1 MKTIVLVD
9 GNALLHR
16 AYHALPPLSTSAGE
30 LINAVYGFTST
41 LLTVLKEL
49 HPEYVAVCWDRKA
62 PTFRHLEYVGYKANR
77 KEMDEGLASQYERVF
92 QVLSSL
98 NMPSFG
104 LDGYEA
110 DDLIGT
116 LKTKASKKKLKV
128 IIVTGDRDALQLLD
142 AQTTVYIPG
151 RKFSEAEIIDEQKF
165 KEKYGFEPSTLI
177 DYKALAGD
185 ASDNIP
191 GVFGIGEKT
200 ATGLLQQF
208 GSVEQLYKHLVDVP
222 QKVRAKLAEGYQDAV
237 LSKKLATIVTD
248 VPLELDVDACVV
260 NNFDRKKAEKVFLEL
275 EFKSLISRLP
285 GSTAS
290 VESVPNHGMLDT
302 TQPPAILNLD
312 RQLVP
317 ILLVMSKNGV
327 LVDQKELGRLGK
339 ELHRKID
346 ALEKEIFHAIGHEFN
361 INSPKQ
367 LSTVLFDELGLTVL
381 KKTKTGRSTDE
392 SVLQELSASNPAIPL
407 ILQYREL
414 FKMKSTYVEAWPR
427 FIGEDGR
434 IHSTFNL
441 GGAVTGRFSSM
452 NPNLQNIPIKGEWG
466 EKIRRVII
474 APKRHVL
481 LSADYSQIDL
491 RVMAHVSEDPG
502 LKQAFEEKQ
511 DIHTATA
518 SKMFRKKVA
527 EITADERRQAKAV
540 VFGLMYGM
548 GPRSLSKTLG
558 VSFEEAQLFI
568 ARYFEEFPKVRA
580 FMDRTIQEASDLGF
594 ALTLLGRRR
603 ALPELHAQNQRIRA
617 AGERMALNFP
627 IQGGSA
633 DIINTAMVAIGA
645 QGKRYW
651 MILQIHDELLFEV
664 EEVGVSEVASMV
676 KTKMEGAIKLSVP
689 LVVEV
694 KTGKNWGE
702 MEILDLS

>member
-16 AYHALPPLSTSAGE
+16 AYHALPPLSTSGGE

-128 IIVTGDRDALQLLD
+128 VIVTGDRDALQLLD
-142 AQTTVYIPG
+142 AHTTVYVPG
-151 RKFSEAEIIDEQKF
+151 RKFSEAEIIDEKKF

-208 GSVEQLYKHLVDVP
+208 GSVEQLYEHLADIP
-222 QKVRAKLAEGYQDAV
+222 QNVRTKLAEGHQDAV

-248 VPLELDVDACVV
+248 VPLELDVDACSI
-260 NNFDRKKAEKVFLEL
+260 NNFDRKKAEKVFGEL
-275 EFKSLISRLP
+275 EFKSLLHRLP
-285 GSTAS
+285 GSTVGTEPVS
-290 VESVPNHGMLDT
+290 ENGMFDT

-317 ILLVMSKNGV
+317 ILLGMSKNGV
-327 LVDQKELGRLGK
+327 LVDQKELGQLGK

-346 ALEKEIFHAIGHEFN
+346 ALEKEIFHAVGHELN

-392 SVLQELSASNPAIPL
+392 SVLQELAASHPAIPL
-407 ILQYREL
+407 ILKYREL
-414 FKMKSTYVEAWPR
+414 FKMLSTYVEAWPR
-427 FIGEDGR
+427 FIGADSR
-434 IHSTFNL
+434 IHTTFNL
-441 GGAVTGRFSSM
+441 AGAVTGRLSST
-452 NPNLQNIPIKGEWG
+452 NPNLQNIPMKGEWG

-474 APKRHVL
+474 APKGHVL

-491 RVMAHVSEDPG
+491 RVMAHVSQDPG
-502 LKQAFEEKQ
+502 LKRAFHENQ
-511 DIHTATA
+511 DIHRATA
-518 SKMFRKKVA
+518 AKMFRKKV
-527 EITADERRQAKAV
+527 ESISSDERRAAKAV

-548 GPRSLSKTLG
+548 GPRSLSHTLN
-558 VSFEEAQLFI
+558 VPFEEAQMFI

-580 FMDRTIQEASDLGF
+580 FMDETIRHASKKGYVE
-594 ALTLLGRRR
+594 TMLGRRR
-603 ALPELHAQNQRIRA
+603 MLPELKAQHQRIRA

-633 DIINTAMVAIGA
+633 DIINSAMVAIGA
-645 QGKRYW
+645 SGRSFQ
-651 MILQIHDELLFEV
+651 MMLQVHDDLLFEV
-664 EEVGVSEVASMV
+664 IETAVVEVASMV
-676 KTKMEGAIKLSVP
+676 KTKMEGAMKLSIP

-694 KTGKNWGE
+694 KTGTNWGE
-702 MEILDLS
+702 MRVMDFS